1 MFRLVEDEGII
12 NRYGFNSVG
21 ADAVEDNLKA
31 YRQTQKEQEQNR
43 TIFQNWLY
51 GSPPQG
57 LLGINLGKN
66 KSSTTPIQDY
76 QALIRQL
83 GPYADYLVINVSSP
97 NTPGLRDLQESS
109 SLEALLKGCQRAR
122 DKLQMQPPLLVK
134 LAPDLTDDEL
144 REIADVLLRLKIDGI
159 ILTNTTIQRPSSLMS
174 SNKEETGGLSGRPLQ
189 QRSTECIRNLY
200 KWTNGRIPIIG
211 VGGIFEGKDVHEKLR
226 AGASLV
232 QVYSGMVYK
241 GPGMVSKLRHE
252 LANLMLQN
260 GQRKLQE
267 VVGIDHDDLYWKKQQ
282 DVAHQNWSKEATILE
297 ERMATKEIV

>member
-1 MFRLVEDEGII
+1 
-12 NRYGFNSVG
+12 
-21 ADAVEDNLKA
+21 
-31 YRQTQKEQEQNR
+31 
-43 TIFQNWLY
+43 
-51 GSPPQG
+51 
-57 LLGINLGKN
+57 
-66 KSSTTPIQDY
+66 
-76 QALIRQL
+76 
-83 GPYADYLVINVSSP
+83 
-97 NTPGLRDLQESS
+97 
-109 SLEALLKGCQRAR
+109 
-122 DKLQMQPPLLVK
+122 MQPPLLVK

-282 DVAHQNWSKEATILE
+282 DLAHQNWSKEATILE